1 MTWHW
6 WRRKAIL
13 KQITQ
18 RRWVWGKLCRW
29 VISMF
34 YNQIHQKRDAL
45 WNERLWRRE
54 RRQWVSEQSTEGPP
68 PEHWLWA
75 SLTQAFKYPNT
86 PRGHLQ
92 LCHHTHP
99 AMLSLPS
106 QYHPAQNSQPTSK
119 INSKGL
125 VKDKRGKQRIFIA
138 AIFSVA
144 RTWEQ
149 PRCPS
154 IDEWIKKL
162 WYIYTIKYYSAINRN
177 EWVGWSEV
185 DEPRA
190 CYTEK

>member
-1 MTWHW
+1 
-6 WRRKAIL
+6 
-13 KQITQ
+13 
-18 RRWVWGKLCRW
+18 
-29 VISMF
+29 MF
-34 YNQIHQKRDAL
+34 CNQIHQKRDAL

-54 RRQWVSEQSTEGPP
+54 RRQWVSEQSAEGPP
-68 PEHWLWA
+68 SEHWLWA

-119 INSKGL
+119 INSRGL
-125 VKDKRGKQRIFIA
+125 IKDKRGKQRIFIA

-144 RTWEQ
+144 RPWKQ

-162 WYIYTIKYYSAINRN
+162 WYIYTIKYYSAIIGMN
-177 EWVGWSEV
+177 ELVEVRWMNLEPAIQRSKSE
-185 DEPRA
+185 R
-190 CYTEK
+190 EKQIIH